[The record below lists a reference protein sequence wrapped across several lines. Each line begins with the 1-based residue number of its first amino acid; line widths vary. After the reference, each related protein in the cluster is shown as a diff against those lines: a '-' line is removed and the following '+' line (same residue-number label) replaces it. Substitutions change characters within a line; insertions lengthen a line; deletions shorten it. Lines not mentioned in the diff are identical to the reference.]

1 MNKEILFLWIPG
13 HSNIIGNEKADTKA
27 KTVPSDNEC
36 KLRIPYSD
44 YKPLFKAN
52 SVDKWQTFWDSQHL
66 NKLWEVQKNVQ
77 NVFCPRMINRRDQ
90 VVLNRLRIGHSYL
103 THNFLMKKEEPP
115 FCFACDSNFTVKHIL
130 LECADFTLIRNKH
143 FKANDLQDLFEN
155 VNFQSIFAFLREI
168 GLYYK
173 I

>member
-1 MNKEILFLWIPG
+1 MNKEIIFLWIPG
-13 HSNIIGNEKADTKA
+13 HSNIIGNEKADTEA

-52 SVDKWQTFWDSQHL
+52 SIVKWQTFWDSQQL
-66 NKLWEVQKNVQ
+66 NKLWEVQKNVE
-77 NVFCPRMINRRDQ
+77 NGVCPRMINRRDQ
-90 VVLNRLRIGHSYL
+90 VVLNRLRIGHSYV
-103 THNFLMKKEEPP
+103 THNYLLKNEDPP
-115 FCFACDSNFTVKHIL
+115 FCYACDQNFTVKHIL
-130 LECADFTLIRNKH
+130 LECCDFLHIRNKYY
-143 FKANDLQDLFEN
+143 KANDLQDLFQN
-155 VNFQSIFAFLREI
+155 VNIHFVFAFLKEI